1 MEKLLFEIGTEEI
14 PAKFMPGI
22 LKQLQELA
30 AGKMQEL
37 RIPFE
42 NITVYG
48 TPRRMTFIAAGV
60 AETQADSTIEAKGPS
75 VKIAFVSGAPSKAAI
90 GFARGQ
96 GIDVKDLEVR
106 GEYVYAVKHLAGQ
119 PVADLLPGLLLDILE
134 SLSFPKNMRW
144 ADYDFRFVRPIR
156 WLVALFGEK
165 VIPVEITGVKS
176 GRYSMGHR
184 FMQQSMKE
192 AVETKGLLSA
202 AINKV
207 GNVVHSAVMG
217 MQGAVEIPNADA
229 YVQALADNFVMVD
242 QDARRELI
250 RQQVTELAAAEGGIA
265 EIDEDLLEEVN
276 YLVEY
281 PTALCGKFE
290 EKFLSLP
297 KEAIITPM
305 REHQR
310 YFPVVDEEGRLLNKF
325 ITVRNGGKEFLDV
338 VAHGNERVLRARLS
352 DAEFFFNEDRKKPLI
367 DRQDGLTK
375 IVFQEGLGN
384 LADKTERLLKLGR
397 VFGEECGLHEE
408 AAVVLERATELAKT
422 DLTTGMVTEFT
433 ELQGVMG
440 KEYALLDGESPEVAE
455 AIFEQYLPRFA
466 GDVLPQ
472 TEAGKVLSI
481 IDKVDNI
488 VATFSR
494 GLIPTG
500 SQDPYAL
507 RRQTIG
513 ILNILLGSE
522 WNISLRPIFKAS
534 MELLNVATDK
544 QEELLNALLGEQ
556 LAWALEDRMEI
567 SHQLQI
573 LRDSQGGKYTPFI
586 SSEVNKTL
594 KLKLESSTSLQS
606 IIRNLTG
613 GNTTNIFNQFNQQN
627 NLNTENT
634 ISIEEARTIVLES
647 QKVLTK
653 TEEAK
658 LLEDKYDIN
667 SLPEVVATKQEGVD
681 TSKEGLNLN
690 KKELNQIT
698 DNYKAAME
706 LSSKE
711 HHELRREIEMRIDTD
726 SYDPEMDR
734 YLEDDEILESEEDTS
749 LAASFLNKRK

>member
-42 NITVYG
+42 NIKVYG
-48 TPRRMTFIAAGV
+48 TPRRMTFIAEGV
-60 AETQADSTIEAKGPS
+60 AEAQADSTIEAKGPS
-75 VKIAFVSGAPSKAAI
+75 AKIAFVSGAPSKAAI

-119 PVADLLPGLLLDILE
+119 PVVDLLPGLLLDILE

-165 VIPVEITGVKS
+165 VIPVEITGIKS

-242 QDARRELI
+242 QDARREVI

-352 DAEFFFNEDRKKPLI
+352 DAEFFFNEDRKLKLE
-367 DRQDGLTK
+367 DRLEKLKT
-375 IVFQEGLGN
+375 VSFQEGLGN
-384 LADKTERLLKLGR
+384 MYDKSERLTKLAEMVKFAINVKVDDTNLKRTAL
-397 VFGEECGLHEE
+397 LS
-408 AAVVLERATELAKT
+408 KT
-422 DLTTGMVTEFT
+422 DLVAGMVVEFT

-440 KEYALLDGESPEVAE
+440 REYAKLDGEPAEVAE
-455 AIFEQYLPRFA
+455 GIYEHYLPRFA
-466 GDVLPQ
+466 GDELPKG
-472 TEAGKVLSI
+472 TIGRIVGIS
-481 IDKVDNI
+481 DKMDNI

-494 GLIPTG
+494 GLAPTG

-507 RRQTIG
+507 RRQALG
-513 ILNILLGSE
+513 IINILISSNYHMPLIKILAGALYLLNIKPEDEDTGKLIPQILE
-522 WNISLRPIFKAS
+522 FFKLRLKNMMIEQGIRYDVVDAVFADERNDDLVDIYARCKA
-534 MELLNVATDK
+534 
-544 QEELLNALLGEQ
+544 LNAYVVLPEAEAVIQASIRVCNLCKKIETEV
-556 LAWALEDRMEI
+556 A
-567 SHQLQI
+567 
-573 LRDSQGGKYTPFI
+573 I
-586 SSEVNKTL
+586 SSALFADPAEQELHDVLIRLNKELIPDIVTYNYAGALKLAEQVVEPVNKFFDSVMVMDENVDIKNNRL
-594 KLKLESSTSLQS
+594 ALLEQAKEV
-606 IIRNLTG
+606 
-613 GNTTNIFNQFNQQN
+613 TNAVGD
-627 NLNTENT
+627 L
-634 ISIEEARTIVLES
+634 SCIVL
-647 QKVLTK
+647 
-653 TEEAK
+653 
-658 LLEDKYDIN
+658 
-667 SLPEVVATKQEGVD
+667 
-681 TSKEGLNLN
+681 
-690 KKELNQIT
+690 
-698 DNYKAAME
+698 
-706 LSSKE
+706 
-711 HHELRREIEMRIDTD
+711 
-726 SYDPEMDR
+726 
-734 YLEDDEILESEEDTS
+734 
-749 LAASFLNKRK
+749 